1 MESFVQRSPSREATA
16 SDAAKPP
23 RGRFA
28 TMTIEELQTKCLP
41 IFGRATGSDDRRYL
55 IWKIREVRPHVVVH
69 GPPGDQR
76 CSKLSPAAQARA
88 IGSRNCERNGTTSA
102 SLSGHSVFGSFFRKA
117 VHCATVDVCSVNSG
131 VKAIGSTSMAVSRL
145 AKVAA
150 MAFASIEPS
159 NANCLASSHTS

>member
-28 TMTIEELQTKCLP
+28 TMTIEELQTKCLEVV
-41 IFGRATGSDDRRYL
+41 GRATGSDDRRYL

-88 IGSRNCERNGTTSA
+88 ID
-102 SLSGHSVFGSFFRKA
+102 RK
-117 VHCATVDVCSVNSG
+117 
-131 VKAIGSTSMAVSRL
+131 STRL
-145 AKVAA
+145 
-150 MAFASIEPS
+150 
-159 NANCLASSHTS
+159 NSSHVKSSY